1 MKFRTKWIAAPALLL
16 ATLAGCGLGDD
27 DSFQRDKL
35 TAARARW
42 ESKNLDSYSYILEL
56 QCFCGPSADLRPV
69 LVTVQDGTVAS
80 VQYYHENPA
89 QRTPASATIFGPYD
103 TVDELFEIVEDAIE
117 QDADVLQ
124 VGYDAEYGF
133 PNAVNLD
140 LQAGGSEQV
149 LFFVTS
155 FTPATTAP

>member
-1 MKFRTKWIAAPALLL
+1 MKFRTRLIAAPALML
-16 ATLAGCGLGDD
+16 AALAGCGLNDD

-42 ESKNLDSYSYILEL
+42 ESKNVNSYSYILEL
-56 QCFCGPSADLRPV
+56 QCFCAPSTDLRPV
-69 LVTVQDGTVAS
+69 LVTVENGTVAS
-80 VQYYHENPA
+80 LQYYHQNPA
-89 QRTPASATIFGPYD
+89 QRTPASSTIFGPYD
-103 TVDELFEIVEDAIE
+103 TVEELFELVDDAIE

-133 PNAVNLD
+133 PNAVNID
-140 LQAGGSEQV
+140 LRAGGSEQV